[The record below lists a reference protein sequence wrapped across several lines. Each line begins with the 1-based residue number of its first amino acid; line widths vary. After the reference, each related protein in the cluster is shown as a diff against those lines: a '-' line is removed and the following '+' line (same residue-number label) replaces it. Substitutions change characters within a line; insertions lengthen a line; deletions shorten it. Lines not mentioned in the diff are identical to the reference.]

1 MIKIEKKIVKNKP
14 FFYLTEQINLGLS
27 FKKNQVYIG
36 KNIPKDLNVYY
47 KKLQDKETELVN
59 SNLRNIYTLD
69 VQIPLEEY
77 KKVETLRIKWK
88 YFFINL
94 SDYRKELFWRDFAI
108 QFIFE
113 SNAIEGSKLSQKEV
127 EKIIKKQ
134 YIKETAGKKE
144 IKEVN
149 NAIKAFELI
158 RGNNFKLNQRSIV
171 ELHKIV
177 TAGLDIEA
185 GYKKVDIVVNNKKTV
200 PPDKVRESMSDLL
213 LWRKTQQKKKLH
225 PFILATIFHNRFER
239 IHPFS
244 DGNGRVGRLLFVW
257 MLLKSGYGVILF
269 KNKKHRSYFSALD
282 QADDGRPKKLF
293 RHCIRVYKKTIQE
306 LEKGKKKIGE

>member
-1 MIKIEKKIVKNKP
+1 MIRIERKIIKNKP
-14 FFYLTEQINLGLS
+14 FFYLTEQINIGLY
-27 FKKNQVYIG
+27 FKKIQVYIG
-36 KNIPKDLNVYY
+36 KNIPNNLNAYY
-47 KKLQDKETELVN
+47 KKLQDKEIELVN
-59 SNLRNIYTLD
+59 NNIEEIYALD
-69 VQIPLEEY
+69 VQISLEEY

-94 SDYRKELFWRDFAI
+94 SNYRKELFWRDFAI

-134 YIKETAGKKE
+134 YIKKTAEKKE
-144 IKEVN
+144 IIEVN

-185 GYKKVDIVVNNKKTV
+185 GYKKVNIVVNNKKTIS
-200 PPDKVRESMSDLL
+200 PDEVRESMSELI

-257 MLLKSGYGVILF
+257 MLLKSGYGAILF
-269 KNKKHRSYFSALD
+269 KNKNRRSYFSALD
-282 QADDGRPKKLF
+282 QADNNRPRKLF
-293 RHCIRVYKKTIQE
+293 RHCIRVYKKTIQD
-306 LEKGKKKIGE
+306 LLQ

>member
-1 MIKIEKKIVKNKP
+1 MIRIERKIIKNKP
-14 FFYLTEQINLGLS
+14 FFYLTEQINIGLY
-27 FKKNQVYIG
+27 FKKIQVYIG
-36 KNIPKDLNVYY
+36 KNIPNNLNAYY
-47 KKLQDKETELVN
+47 KKLQDKEIELVN
-59 SNLRNIYTLD
+59 NNIEEIYALD
-69 VQIPLEEY
+69 VQISLEEY

-94 SDYRKELFWRDFAI
+94 SNYRKKLFWRDFAI

-134 YIKETAGKKE
+134 YIKKTAEKKE
-144 IKEVN
+144 IIEVN
-149 NAIKAFELI
+149 NAIEAFELI
-158 RGNNFKLNQRSIV
+158 RGNTFKLNQRSIV

-185 GYKKVDIVVNNKKTV
+185 GYKKVNIVVNNKKTV
-200 PPDKVRESMSDLL
+200 SPDEVRESMSELI

-257 MLLKSGYGVILF
+257 MLLKSGYGAILF
-269 KNKKHRSYFSALD
+269 KNKNRRSYFSALD
-282 QADDGRPKKLF
+282 QADNNRPRKLF
-293 RHCIRVYKKTIQE
+293 RHCIRVYKKTIQD
-306 LEKGKKKIGE
+306 LLQ

>member
-1 MIKIEKKIVKNKP
+1 MIRIERKIIKNKP
-14 FFYLTEQINLGLS
+14 FFYLTEQINIGLY
-27 FKKNQVYIG
+27 FKKIQVYIG
-36 KNIPKDLNVYY
+36 KNIPNDLSAYY
-47 KKLQDKETELVN
+47 KKLQDKEIELIIN
-59 SNLRNIYTLD
+59 NIEEIYALD
-69 VQIPLEEY
+69 AQISLEEY

-94 SDYRKELFWRDFAI
+94 SEYRKKLFWRDFAI

-134 YIKETAGKKE
+134 YIKKTAEKKE
-144 IKEVN
+144 IIEVN

-158 RGNNFKLNQRSIV
+158 RGNNFKLNQRSII

-177 TAGLDIEA
+177 TIGLDIEA
-185 GYKKVDIVVNNKKTV
+185 GYKKVNIVVNNKKTV
-200 PPDKVRESMSDLL
+200 SPDEVRESMSELL
-213 LWRKTQQKKKLH
+213 LWKNTQQKKKLH

-269 KNKKHRSYFSALD
+269 KNKNRRSYFSALD
-282 QADDGRPKKLF
+282 QADNSRPRKLF
-293 RHCIRVYKKTIQE
+293 RHCIRVYKKTVQD
-306 LEKGKKKIGE
+306 LLQ

>member
-1 MIKIEKKIVKNKP
+1 MIRIERKSIKDKP
-14 FFYLTEQINLGLS
+14 FFYLTEQISIGLS
-27 FKKNQVYIG
+27 FKKIQIYIG
-36 KNIPKDLNVYY
+36 KNIPNDLSAYY
-47 KKLQDKETELVN
+47 KRLQDKETELVN
-59 SNLRNIYTLD
+59 NNIEKIYVID
-69 VQIPLEEY
+69 AQIPLEEY
-77 KKVETLRIKWK
+77 KKVETLRIRWK

-134 YIKETAGKKE
+134 YIKKTAEKKE
-144 IKEVN
+144 IREVN

-158 RGNNFKLNQRSIV
+158 RGNNFKLNQRSII

-177 TAGLDIEA
+177 TAGLNIEA
-185 GYKKVDIVVNNKKTV
+185 GYKKVDVVVNNKKTV
-200 PPDKVRESMSDLL
+200 SPDEVRESMSDLL
-213 LWRKTQQKKKLH
+213 LWKKTQKKKKLH
-225 PFILATIFHNRFER
+225 PLILATIFHNRFER

-257 MLLKSGYGVILF
+257 MLLKSGYGAILF
-269 KNKKHRSYFSALD
+269 KNKNRRSYFSALD
-282 QADDGRPKKLF
+282 QADNNRPRKLF
-293 RHCIRVYKKTIQE
+293 RHCSSVYKKTIRDF
-306 LEKGKKKIGE
+306 ID